1 VAISSGVVI
10 AWHNKSLDPAAP
22 RGSAGSLVVMK
33 NDVNGPGDTDPFAS
47 RCCSGS
53 VRGTVGFVVCCQTP
67 GGLALTDKQIRA
79 SLAAA
84 NKQIIAP
91 MRQAWINALRDLLA
105 ELTSRALHYHVAGFE
120 ERTDE
125 EYGRLTL
132 LEHKIAMMLNPL
144 EGDHKELE
152 QLIRQLISALS
163 AGREAEAK
171 FPDLHRA
178 VMDVSRQ
185 IFKREWNRV
194 RDNIELA

>member
-1 VAISSGVVI
+1 VDQCLKRSSCG
-10 AWHNKSLDPAAP
+10 AA
-22 RGSAGSLVVMK
+22 SS
-33 NDVNGPGDTDPFAS
+33 
-47 RCCSGS
+47 
-53 VRGTVGFVVCCQTP
+53 
-67 GGLALTDKQIRA
+67 
-79 SLAAA
+79 
-84 NKQIIAP
+84 
-91 MRQAWINALRDLLA
+91 
-105 ELTSRALHYHVAGFE
+105 ALHYHVAGFE

-163 AGREAEAK
+163 GREVEAK

-178 VMDVSRQ
+178 VMDLSRQ